1 MTRTENHIT
10 ENGCH
15 TQEATSE
22 RRASVPA
29 SFFGLEMAETVAPV
43 KPKRPPRPRGRKN
56 LTTSQ
61 KSEAAALWRTGSV
74 TLVDLAKR
82 FDKRPETFSKLF
94 TRMGIKKGEAA
105 EEHAKKTA
113 AVIEARLIGDAEEH
127 ARRIAQ
133 AKEEHYKMSSGLA
146 KLAWAEIVR
155 ARQADLKIDGLKDTM
170 QTLRLAS
177 EVIANARK
185 ELWQVL
191 GIEEADKKKDFEDL
205 PELTVRELTGSEISQ
220 LQGQTEIDEL
230 SGDGDVG
237 ADMLPDEESP

>member
-1 MTRTENHIT
+1 M
-10 ENGCH
+10 
-15 TQEATSE
+15 
-22 RRASVPA
+22 
-29 SFFGLEMAETVAPV
+29 
-43 KPKRPPRPRGRKN
+43 
-56 LTTSQ
+56 
-61 KSEAAALWRTGSV
+61 